1 MVKKLSSN
9 IDYTAEFSFIGISC
23 HLKDYR
29 LSFFINQECGLKL
42 GKIEDFVNEGN
53 FDESITY
60 PLFYYRCPDTNN
72 NFCLISNHHSEKKLI
87 QAFKQF
93 DYFLLV
99 ENNLSANKKQELISN
114 LKKIPNLLAAYE
126 IDLKKVKNINHL
138 MVDLELQLTKNL
150 RYKKSLPDK
159 EGYIF

>member
-9 IDYTAEFSFIGISC
+9 IDYAAEFSFIGISC
-23 HLKDYR
+23 HFKDYR
-29 LSFFINQECGLKL
+29 LSFFINQECGFKL
-42 GKIEDFVNEGN
+42 SKIEDFVYEGN
-53 FDESITY
+53 TEESITY

-87 QAFKQF
+87 PAFKQF

-99 ENNLSANKKQELISN
+99 QNNLSEIKKRELISN

-126 IDLKKVKNINHL
+126 INFKKVKNINHFI
-138 MVDLELQLTKNL
+138 VDLEIQLIKNL
-150 RYKKSLPDK
+150 KS
-159 EGYIF
+159 YA

>member
-9 IDYTAEFSFIGISC
+9 IDYAAEFSFIGISS

-29 LSFFINQECGLKL
+29 LSFFINQELGLKL
-42 GKIEDFVNEGN
+42 CKIDDFVQEVEANN
-53 FDESITY
+53 SYTY
-60 PLFYYRCPDTNN
+60 SLFYFRCPDTNN

-87 QAFKQF
+87 QAYKQF

-99 ENNLSANKKQELISN
+99 QNNLSAIKKRDMISK

-126 IDLKKVKNINHL
+126 MEFKKVKNINQL
-138 MVDLELQLTKNL
+138 MIELELQLIENL
-150 RYKKSLPDK
+150 KS
-159 EGYIF
+159 

>member
-29 LSFFINQECGLKL
+29 LSFFINQELGLKL
-42 GKIEDFVNEGN
+42 KKTEDFLLE
-53 FDESITY
+53 DEQKQSFNY

-87 QAFKQF
+87 QTFKQF

-99 ENNLSANKKQELISN
+99 QNNLSDLKKKELISN

-126 IDLKKVKNINHL
+126 IELKKVKNINQL
-138 MVDLELQLTKNL
+138 MVDLELQLIKNL
-150 RYKKSLPDK
+150 KS
-159 EGYIF
+159 YT

>member
-9 IDYTAEFSFIGISC
+9 IDYAAEFSFIGISS

-29 LSFFINQECGLKL
+29 LSFFINQQYGMKL
-42 GKIEDFVNEGN
+42 RKIEDFVQE
-53 FDESITY
+53 DEQQNLFNYS
-60 PLFYYRCPDTNN
+60 LFYYHCPETNN

-87 QAFKQF
+87 QVYKQF

-99 ENNLSANKKQELISN
+99 QNNLPLAKKKDLILN

-126 IDLKKVKNINHL
+126 IELGKVKNINQL
-138 MVDLELQLTKNL
+138 LVDLELQLIENL
-150 RYKKSLPDK
+150 KP
-159 EGYIF
+159 